1 MARSVFQQRE
11 QLPQKPRV
19 KRRMILSNRW
29 KYCGVAGVQDRV
41 SDRRGTDGAVQV
53 ILAHVC
59 YQVKV
64 LTTLESVAAY

>member
-1 MARSVFQQRE
+1 MFQQGE

-41 SDRRGTDGAVQV
+41 SDRRGTDRAVQV
-53 ILAHVC
+53 ISAHV
-59 YQVKV
+59 
-64 LTTLESVAAY
+64 TR